1 MNVFKKLSYL
11 IILFRNSLSTY
22 EIPAFRGAI
31 ISKVPADLTLFHNHI
46 GDSLRYRYPLIQYKR
61 IRGKAAIICVGEGT
75 EAIGS
80 FFSQADFR
88 LKIGKREEDFVVESI
103 RANQWL
109 LQTWEAEFHYTL
121 RKWLPFN
128 GDNYNAYKQLEALTD
143 KVEMLEHILIGN
155 ILSMCTG
162 LGKYIESPI
171 TCKIVRIIE
180 EQTYTFKGVKM
191 QGFDIEFRTNI
202 YIPDYLALGK
212 GVSHGFGVIHKMNQ
226 KQEN

>member
-1 MNVFKKLSYL
+1 MNTQKKIKIL
-11 IILFRNSLSTY
+11 IIQFQNSLLLRDVS
-22 EIPAFRGAI
+22 AFRGAI

-103 RANQWL
+103 HANQWL
-109 LQTWEAEFHYTL
+109 LQTWETEFHYTL

-128 GDNYNAYKQLEALTD
+128 GDNYNAYKQLETLTD

-162 LGKYIESPI
+162 LGKHIESPI
-171 TCKIVRIIE
+171 TCKVVQIIG

-191 QGFDIEFRTNI
+191 QGFDIEFCTNLD
-202 YIPDYLALGK
+202 IPDYLGLGK
-212 GVSHGFGVIHKMNQ
+212 GVSHGFGIIKQMN
-226 KQEN
+226 KQSEK